1 MTRRKLHDS
10 SSINH
15 KLFVDRDTL
24 RESVEMLVRNVLED
38 EVERYIGAARYE
50 RSEGR
55 RASRNGSKAR
65 TMQTSVGRLEFE
77 VPQVREG
84 GFRTQVFDKWQ
95 RSDRALVVAVQEM
108 YVQGVSTRKVSA
120 VLEQMGGAEMSAAT
134 VSRCAAELDEQVQAF
149 RMRRLDDKL
158 WPCLVVD
165 ARYEKVRKRGR
176 VVSQAVLVVAGV
188 TSQGQ
193 REILGLWCGD
203 SESELTWGEAFA
215 DLKARGLSGVH
226 VIVSDAH
233 KGIQAAVARHFQGSV
248 WQRCKVHWMREAV
261 KKVSWRDEKQLIG
274 DLRQIFAHGDREH
287 CLRVAGEVAS
297 SWRERNGKLAD
308 WIEESAEQ
316 CLAVWDLPHVLRRR
330 LNSTN
335 MLERLMRELKRRSR
349 VVSIFP
355 SEQSVIRLLGAILI
369 EIDEKWSC
377 EHGAYLNP
385 EALQAMEM
393 PS

>member
-1 MTRRKLHDS
+1 MTRKKIHDQTE
-10 SSINH
+10 INH
-15 KLFVDRDTL
+15 KLFVDSCALRD
-24 RESVEMLVRNVLED
+24 SVQMLVRNILED
-38 EVERYIGAARYE
+38 EVEHYVGAARYE
-50 RSEGR
+50 RNEGR
-55 RASRNGSKAR
+55 SARRNGSKPR
-65 TMQTSVGRLEFE
+65 TMQTSVGRLAFD

-149 RMRRLDDKL
+149 RTRRLDDKL
-158 WPCLVVD
+158 WPCLAVD
-165 ARYEKVRKRGR
+165 ARYEKVRVRGR
-176 VVSQAVLVVAGV
+176 VVSRAVLVIAGV

-226 VIVSDAH
+226 VVVSDAH
-233 KGIQAAVARHFQGSV
+233 KGIQAAVARHFQGSL

-274 DLRQIFAHGDREH
+274 DLRQIFGHGDREH
-287 CLRVAGEVAS
+287 CLRVAGEVAA

-308 WIEESAEQ
+308 WIEETAEQ
-316 CLAVWDLPHVLRRR
+316 CLSVWDLPHVLRRR

-355 SEQSVIRLLGAILI
+355 NEQSLIRLLGAVLI

-377 EHGAYLNP
+377 EHGAYLNA
-385 EALQAMEM
+385 EALRAMEM

>member
-1 MTRRKLHDS
+1 MTRKKLHDNGQS
-10 SSINH
+10 NQ
-15 KLFVDRDTL
+15 KLFIDGDAL
-24 RESVEMLVRNVLED
+24 KESIQVLVRNVLED

-50 RSEGR
+50 RSGGR
-55 RASRNGSKAR
+55 SGSRNGFKPR
-65 TMQTSVGRLEFE
+65 TMQTCVGKLAFD
-77 VPQVREG
+77 VPQVRES

-120 VLEQMGGAEMSAAT
+120 VLEQMGGGEMSAAT
-134 VSRCAAELDEQVQAF
+134 VSRCASELDELVRTF
-149 RMRRLDDKL
+149 RTRRLDDKT

-165 ARYEKVRKRGR
+165 ARYEKVRKRGH
-176 VVSQAVLVVAGV
+176 VTSQAVLVVAGV
-188 TSQGQ
+188 TSGGQ

-203 SESELTWGEAFA
+203 SESEQTWSEAFA

-226 VIVSDAH
+226 IIVSDAH
-233 KGIQAAVARHFQGSV
+233 KGIQAAVARHFQGSL
-248 WQRCKVHWMREAV
+248 WQRCKVHWMREAT
-261 KKVSWRDEKQLIG
+261 KKVGWRDEKELIK
-274 DLRQIFAHGDREH
+274 DLRQIFANEDREQ
-287 CLRVAGEVAS
+287 CLRVAGEIAAN
-297 SWRERNGKLAD
+297 WRGRNKKLAD
-308 WIEESAEQ
+308 WIERTVEQ
-316 CLAVWDLPHVLRRR
+316 CLAVWTVPQALRKR

-355 SEQSVIRLLGAILI
+355 SEQSLIRLLGSVLI

-377 EHGAYLNP
+377 ERGAYLNP
-385 EALQAMEM
+385 EELRAMEM

>member
-1 MTRRKLHDS
+1 MTRSKLHS
-10 SSINH
+10 SDSINH
-15 KLFVDRDTL
+15 KLFVDRDAL
-24 RESVEMLVRNVLED
+24 RESIQTLVQSVLED
-38 EVERYIGAARYE
+38 EVERFIGAGRYE

-55 RASRNGSKAR
+55 RASRNGSKPR

-84 GFRTQVFDKWQ
+84 GFRTEIFDKWQ

-120 VLEQMGGAEMSAAT
+120 VLEQMGGAQMSAAS
-134 VSRCAAELDEQVQAF
+134 VSRCAAELDEQVQKF
-149 RMRRLDDKL
+149 RTRLLNDKV

-165 ARYEKVRKRGR
+165 ARYEKVRVRGR

-226 VIVSDAH
+226 VIISDAH
-233 KGIQAAVARHFQGSV
+233 KGIQAAVARHFQGSL

-261 KKVSWRDEKQLIG
+261 KKVSWRDEKKLLG

-287 CLRVAGEVAS
+287 CLRVAGEVAGN
-297 SWRERNGKLAD
+297 WREHSGRLAD
-308 WIEESAEQ
+308 WIEETAEQ
-316 CLAVWDLPHVLRRR
+316 CLAVWDLPQVLRKR

-355 SEQSVIRLLGAILI
+355 SEQSLIRLLGAVLI
-369 EIDEKWSC
+369 ETDEKWSC
-377 EHGAYLNP
+377 EPGAYLNP
-385 EALQAMEM
+385 EALRAMEM

>member
-1 MTRRKLHDS
+1 MTRKKLHDS
-10 SSINH
+10 TEINQ
-15 KLFVDRDTL
+15 KLFIDKDSL
-24 RESVEMLVRNVLED
+24 KESLSMLVRNVLEE
-38 EVERYIGAARYE
+38 EVEHFIGAARYE
-50 RSEGR
+50 RSDQR
-55 RASRNGSKAR
+55 KASRNGSKPR
-65 TMQTSVGRLEFE
+65 SMLTSVGRLEFD
-77 VPQVREG
+77 VPQVRES
-84 GFRTQVFDKWQ
+84 GFRTQVFDRWQ

-108 YVQGVSTRKVSA
+108 YVQGVSTRRVSA
-120 VLEQMGGAEMSAAT
+120 VLEKMGGGDMSAAT

-149 RMRRLDDKL
+149 RTRRLDDKL

-188 TSQGQ
+188 TAQGC
-193 REILGLWCGD
+193 REILGLWCDD
-203 SESELTWGEAFA
+203 SESEATWSAAFG
-215 DLKARGLSGVH
+215 DLKARGLSGMD

-233 KGIQAAVARHFQGSV
+233 TGIQAAVKRHFQGCI
-248 WQRCKVHWMREAV
+248 WQRCKVHWMREAI
-261 KKVSWRDEKQLIG
+261 KKVSWRDEKQLAG

-297 SWRERNGKLAD
+297 VWRDRNAKLAG
-308 WIEESAEQ
+308 WIEETAEQ

-355 SEQSVIRLLGAILI
+355 NEQSLIRLLGAVLI

-377 EHGAYLNP
+377 ERQPYLNP
-385 EALQAMEM
+385 EALRAMEM